1 MDTLRVFMRF
11 WDLCNSQCTDIE
23 QHLANVPG
31 LVVGGS
37 NDVANDGGAGSG
49 IAGSDVVE
57 GTRYQ
62 GGGALMYIFTASLV

>member
-1 MDTLRVFMRF
+1 MIMRF
-11 WDLCNSQCTDIE
+11 WDLCDPQCIDLE

-57 GTRYQ
+57 GTR
-62 GGGALMYIFTASLV
+62 GEGR